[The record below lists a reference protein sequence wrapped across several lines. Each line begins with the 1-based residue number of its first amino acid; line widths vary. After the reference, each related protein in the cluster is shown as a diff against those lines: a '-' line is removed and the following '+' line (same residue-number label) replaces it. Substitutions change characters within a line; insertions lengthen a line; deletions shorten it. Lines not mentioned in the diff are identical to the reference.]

1 MDEEDEVTD
10 INALMFDRS
19 VRELI
24 VSHFQFGCSKKSK
37 LGYEVSTKMLK
48 NFDF

>member
-1 MDEEDEVTD
+1 MEDEDEVTD

-24 VSHFQFGCSKKSK
+24 VSIIFLFQKIK
-37 LGYEVSTKMLK
+37 
-48 NFDF
+48 

>member
-1 MDEEDEVTD
+1 MEDEDEVTD

-24 VSHFQFGCSKKSK
+24 VSIIFF
-37 LGYEVSTKMLK
+37 VPK
-48 NFDF
+48 N